1 MISRFRFWLRDKLP
15 HVIVLTLILIILV
28 IFFWPRI
35 FISIKPGEAGVL
47 YRRFFGGTVID
58 RIYPERLHII
68 NPFNIMYI
76 YNIRQQ
82 LVRHDMVAL
91 SVEGLPL
98 RLMLA
103 IRFKP
108 EYDMLGLLHQQVGPE
123 YVDRIV
129 VPQVESVLR
138 RNIAEVTA
146 EAIYTNREGVLTN
159 IILLAIE
166 EVGRNFV
173 LIEDIIIRTIEL
185 PDPLQASIERKL
197 VQEQILKT
205 YDFVLATEAREAER
219 KAIEADGIRNYQNII
234 SQTLTEQLIRWQGV
248 QATLELSTSDNAKVV
263 VVGGG
268 EDGLPIILG
277 SQ

>member
-1 MISRFRFWLRDKLP
+1 MISRFRLWLRDKLP
-15 HVIVLTLILIILV
+15 YLIVLTLILIILV
-28 IFFWPRI
+28 IYLWPRI

-47 YRRFFGGTVID
+47 YRRLFGGTEID

-68 NPFNIMYI
+68 NPLNIMYI
-76 YNIRQQ
+76 YNVRQQ
-82 LVRHDMVAL
+82 LVRHDMTAL
-91 SVEGLPL
+91 SLEGLPL
-98 RLMLA
+98 ELSLA

-108 EYDMLGLLHQQVGPE
+108 EYEMLGLLHQQVGPE

-138 RNIAEVTA
+138 RNIAEETA

-173 LIEDIIIRTIEL
+173 LIEDIIIRAIKL
-185 PDPLQASIERKL
+185 PDPVRDSIEHKL
-197 VQEQILKT
+197 VQQQILKT
-205 YDFVLATEAREAER
+205 YDFRLQTAEREAER
-219 KAIEADGIRNYQNII
+219 KVIEAGGIRNYQQII
-234 SQTLTEQLIRWQGV
+234 SETLTDQLIRWQGV

-263 VVGGG
+263 VVGAG
-268 EDGLPIILG
+268 EDGLPLILG
-277 SQ
+277 PQ

>member
-15 HVIVLTLILIILV
+15 YLIVCTLILIIIV
-28 IFFWPRI
+28 IYFWPRV

-47 YRRFFGGTVID
+47 YRRFSGGTVID
-58 RIYPERLHII
+58 RIYPERLHIV

-76 YNIRQQ
+76 YDTRQQ

-91 SVEGLPL
+91 SNEGLPL
-98 RLMLA
+98 SLFLA

-108 EYDMLGLLHQQVGPE
+108 EYDMLGILHQQVGPD
-123 YVDRIV
+123 YVNRIV

-138 RNIAEVTA
+138 RNIAENTA
-146 EAIYTNREGVLTN
+146 EDIYTNSGGVLTN
-159 IILLAIE
+159 IIVLAIE

-173 LIEDIIIRTIEL
+173 EIEDIIIRSIEL
-185 PDPLQASIERKL
+185 PDPVRESIEHKL

-205 YDFVLATEAREAER
+205 YDFRLETEAKEAER
-219 KAIEADGIRNYQNII
+219 KRIEAEGITTYQSII
-234 SQTLTEQLIRWQGV
+234 SGTLSDQLIRWQGV

-268 EDGLPIILG
+268 EDGLPLILG
-277 SQ
+277 PQ

>member
-1 MISRFRFWLRDKLP
+1 LRDKLP
-15 HVIVLTLILIILV
+15 YVIVATLILVMLLV
-28 IFFWPRI
+28 YFWPRI

-68 NPFNIMYI
+68 NPFNIMYV

-98 RLMLA
+98 RLLLA
-103 IRFKP
+103 IRFRP

-159 IILLAIE
+159 IVLLAIE
-166 EVGRNFV
+166 EVGRYYV
-173 LIEDIIIRTIEL
+173 EIEDIIIRTIEL
-185 PDPLQASIERKL
+185 PDPVRESIEHKL
-197 VQEQILKT
+197 VQEQVLKT
-205 YDFVLATEAREAER
+205 YDFRLATEIREAER
-219 KAIEADGIRNYQNII
+219 KAIEADGIRNYQKII
-234 SQTLTEQLIRWQGV
+234 SETLTDQLIRWQGV
-248 QATLELSTSDNAKVV
+248 QATLELSTSENAKVV

-268 EDGLPIILG
+268 DDGLPIILG